1 MIGSLSPRSP
11 RPLDEDPHPSFHV
24 LLCRIAHSAFLSSLV
39 VVLSPVHFA
48 LVMFGHTRAL
58 HSQSFNDEPAG
69 SSLVSSW
76 EPMVRSRR

>member
-11 RPLDEDPHPSFHV
+11 RPLDEDPQPSFHV
-24 LLCRIAHSAFLSSLV
+24 LLCRIAHSAFLSFLV

-58 HSQSFNDEPAG
+58 K
-69 SSLVSSW
+69 
-76 EPMVRSRR
+76 VRALTTSPRGRA